1 MPMHFSLIVNKILFV
16 LYGVLFLYKFATEY
30 NLQMIWQVS
39 IM

>member
-1 MPMHFSLIVNKILFV
+1 MPMHFSLIANKILFV
-16 LYGVLFLYKFATEY
+16 LCGVLFLYKFATEY